1 MRPSAS
7 SSEMARARISASER
21 SRKFLATG
29 GFSHGCGA
37 GDRQAARRAP
47 CHDRLRPIT
56 LGGNKG
62 RTAMTDSDLR
72 RFLAARQDK
81 YRSHDA
87 KALAADHTVE
97 GTVHSPIFA
106 TVVGRAAIEHAYASL
121 FQVFP
126 DWSVTFDEAILD
138 GGRAAHPC
146 HVTATHLGEFMGLPG
161 TGR

>member
-1 MRPSAS
+1 
-7 SSEMARARISASER
+7 
-21 SRKFLATG
+21 
-29 GFSHGCGA
+29 
-37 GDRQAARRAP
+37 
-47 CHDRLRPIT
+47 
-56 LGGNKG
+56 
-62 RTAMTDSDLR
+62 MTDSELR

-87 KALAADHTVE
+87 KALAADHTAE
-97 GTVHSPIFA
+97 CSVHSPIFA
-106 TVVGRAAIEHAYASL
+106 TVVGRAAIEHSYASL

-161 TGR
+161 TGRLVDFRGVLLYTLDAGLIAEEWRLYDFTAILVKMGVLRVKPGI